1 MSDHD
6 CEIGLIGLGTM
17 GQNFLLNMADQ
28 GYAVA
33 GYNRPADK
41 VDELTAIAG
50 DRAIYGAKTI
60 ESFLKLLRRPR
71 RIVLLV
77 PAGNPVDSVID
88 QLLPGLEEGDII
100 IDGGNSH
107 FNDTERREK
116 ALAEKNI
123 HFIGMGV
130 SGGAEGARYG
140 PSMMPGGKESA
151 YNQVKDI
158 FEAAAAKVDG
168 QPCVTYLGRGA
179 AGHYVK
185 MVHNGIEYGMMQL
198 LAESY
203 DLMKN
208 GLGLN
213 NEELHQVYSDWNRA
227 ELNAFLVEITA
238 EIFSEKDD
246 RGNGWLIDGILDTA
260 KQKGTGKWTSQD
272 ALDLGIPTPSID
284 VAVTGRYLSALKEER
299 KIASQILPPPSNT
312 FTGNRDAVVS
322 EVRNA
327 FYAAMVITY
336 AQGMAL
342 LQAASKEYNY
352 NLNLE
357 DVARIWR
364 GGCIIR
370 AAMLEDFRQ
379 AYQNRPDL
387 PNLLIDP
394 TLSAAIM
401 AREADLRLT
410 VQRAAGLA
418 IPVPGFMVS
427 LAYLDSYRRLRLPAN
442 LIQAQR
448 DYFGSHTYQRIDAEG
463 SFHTEWGEE

>member
-33 GYNRPADK
+33 GYNRTADK

-185 MVHNGIEYGMMQL
+185 MVHNGIEYGLMQL

>member
-17 GQNFLLNMADQ
+17 GQNFLLNMADH

-33 GYNRPADK
+33 GYNRTADK
-41 VDELTAIAG
+41 VDELIAMAG
-50 DRAIYGAKTI
+50 DRAIHGAKSV
-60 ESFLKLLRRPR
+60 EAFLKLLRRPR
-71 RIVLLV
+71 KIVLLV

-88 QLLPGLEEGDII
+88 QLLPGLEEGDIL

-116 ALAEKNI
+116 TLAEKNI

-140 PSMMPGGKESA
+140 PSMMPGGNESA

-208 GLGLN
+208 GLGLD
-213 NEELHQVYSDWNRA
+213 NEQLHQVYSDWNRA
-227 ELNAFLVEITA
+227 ELNAYLVEITA
-238 EIFSEKDD
+238 EIFAEKDG
-246 RGNGWLIDGILDTA
+246 RGSGWLIDSILDTA
-260 KQKGTGKWTSQD
+260 KQKGTGKWTSQN

-299 KIASQILPPPSNT
+299 KIAAQVLPRPSIT
-312 FTGNRDAVVS
+312 FSGNRDAAVS

-336 AQGMAL
+336 AQGMTL

-379 AYQNRPDL
+379 AYQNRSDL

-394 TLSAAIM
+394 LLSSAIM

-410 VQRAAGLA
+410 VQRAAGMS
-418 IPVPGFMVS
+418 IPAPGFMVA
-427 LAYLDSYRRLRLPAN
+427 LAYLDSYRSERLPAN

-463 SFHTEWGEE
+463 LFHTDWGKD